1 MSITFPIES
10 GAIGMFARSLGDF
23 NPRWYDPDSE
33 AAQQHGGVSA
43 PPTFAAVIAQFD
55 PDWPYR
61 PKPGEQWW
69 GSGRGPGR
77 PAPTTGGSGGTSLH
91 AEQHY
96 EYVRPLRPGDVLT
109 ADRTDGKT
117 WEKQSSRAGTLRFS
131 EEITRFTDQAGDLVM
146 TATRVRVVTERP
158 VEG

>member
-1 MSITFPIES
+1 VSILLPIEA
-10 GAIGMFARSLGDF
+10 GAILMFARSLGDL
-23 NPRWYDPDSE
+23 NPRWYDEESE
-33 AAQQHGGVSA
+33 AAKCHGGVSA
-43 PPTFAAVIAQFD
+43 PPTFVATIAQFD

-61 PKPGEQWW
+61 PTPGEPWW
-69 GSGRGPGR
+69 GSGRGPGT

-96 EYVRPLRPGDVLT
+96 EYTRPLRPGDVLS
-109 ADRTDGKT
+109 AERVEGKT
-117 WEKQSSRAGTLRFS
+117 WEKQSARAGTLRFS
-131 EEITRFTDQAGDLVM
+131 EEITRFHDQAGELVM